1 MTVGASGLRAAVLLF
16 LALPLAAAADEAL
29 DWLSRMEQALRELN
43 YEGRFVYVHGHAI
56 ETMHL
61 VHTVDGGRER
71 ERLSSLNDAAREV
84 LRDDEGMTCVMPD
97 TGTVSVGPR
106 HPGRAAGLRALDLAN
121 LSVAYTARVDGEG
134 RVAGRPA
141 VLLSLEPKDRLRY
154 GYRLALDSETA
165 LPLKTTLLD
174 ESGAPFVQT
183 MFVDLRVGDEV
194 QTVADAQSPA
204 APGAGPTG
212 PAGRV
217 EVDTALPW
225 EFADVPPGF
234 RLTTAL
240 RRTLPGTGREMR
252 HVVFSDG
259 VASVSVYITA
269 PGSNDLQGEA
279 AVGPVNAFG
288 VRTADHQAT
297 ALGEVPV
304 ATLQTL
310 LAGLRPRT
318 EGTR

>member
-1 MTVGASGLRAAVLLF
+1 MTAGASRLRAAALLF
-16 LALPLAAAADEAL
+16 LAMPLAAAADEAL
-29 DWLSRMEQALRELN
+29 DWLARMEQALRELN

-56 ETMHL
+56 EAMHL
-61 VHTVDGGRER
+61 VHTVEGGHER

-84 LRDDEGMTCVMPD
+84 LRDDDGMTCVMPD

-106 HPGRAAGLRALDLAN
+106 HPGRTAGLRALDLAQ
-121 LSVAYTARVDGEG
+121 LSEAYDARIDGPG
-134 RVAGRPA
+134 RVAGRSA

-154 GYRLALDSETA
+154 GYRLALDGETA

-174 ESGAPFVQT
+174 ETGAPFART
-183 MFVDLRVGDEV
+183 MFVDLRVGDDV
-194 QTVADAQSPA
+194 RPLADPHPPA
-204 APGAGPTG
+204 ESGAAAAERRGV
-212 PAGRV
+212 V
-217 EVDTALPW
+217 EVETALPW
-225 EFADVPPGF
+225 EFTEVPPGF

-240 RRTLPGTGREMR
+240 RRTLPGTGRAMK

-269 PGSNDLQGEA
+269 PGGNDLQGEA

-288 VRTADHQAT
+288 ARIADHQAT

-304 ATLQTL
+304 ATLRTL
-310 LAGLRPRT
+310 LGGLRPRA
-318 EGTR
+318 EAGR